1 MLNVN
6 CKSFFGTN
14 LNALCS
20 SVSFLF
26 PKPYFDKLTC
36 QMSNVDMGMTIS
48 KWTTESKQQKV
59 KKPLAGNFKFL
70 ILEVVKIGLYTRTID
85 DVVSVNIEQKD

>member
-14 LNALCS
+14 LNASCS

-26 PKPYFDKLTC
+26 PKPYFDKLIC
-36 QMSNVDMGMTIS
+36 QMSNADMGMTIS
-48 KWTTESKQQKV
+48 KGKTESKQQKV

-70 ILEVVKIGLYTRTID
+70 ILEVVNKGLYTRKID